1 MLFILTLLYTN
12 FYTNFVTKELCL
24 ANGLAGINHCV
35 QSEKSLLLKNLDFLK
50 NAARNFNFILRYLI
64 FTLIWKN
71 KYRLNFP
78 FSSLY
83 S

>member
-1 MLFILTLLYTN
+1 MFGKWLGWD
-12 FYTNFVTKELCL
+12 KSLC
-24 ANGLAGINHCV
+24 
-35 QSEKSLLLKNLDFLK
+35 SMREKFTLLLKKLDFLK